1 MIKPYKVEF
10 APGCF
15 DELEDDMTQAEFDAL
30 LDGIR
35 QLVATGE
42 IFENS
47 TSIEEL
53 PEDEQQ
59 TILDMLDRKEKRK
72 KH

>member
-1 MIKPYKVEF
+1 MTKPYKVEF

-15 DELEDDMTQAEFDAL
+15 DELEDELTQDEFDAL

-47 TSIEEL
+47 TPIEEF

-59 TILDMLDRKEKRK
+59 TILEMLDRKEKRK
-72 KH
+72 RH